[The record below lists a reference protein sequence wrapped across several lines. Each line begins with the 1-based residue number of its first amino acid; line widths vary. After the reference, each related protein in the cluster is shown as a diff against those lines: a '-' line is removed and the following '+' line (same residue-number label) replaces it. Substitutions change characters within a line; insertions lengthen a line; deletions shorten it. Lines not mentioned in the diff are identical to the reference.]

1 MQEILRLLTKFSYI
15 FVFIILEIISFYL
28 IVQNNQKQRD
38 IFINSSNVISSKLY
52 EKTNKLKRLFE
63 MDDLMDSLMQ
73 ENVQLREALAQNQYF
88 FKTDPQIYFD
98 SLSLQHYQYIHAKV
112 IDKTVNL
119 RNNIFTINKGYEDG
133 IEKGMGVMEKDGVV
147 GIVHRVNRYFSTVV
161 PIVNV
166 RSSISVVIEQSGAI
180 GNLIWD
186 GENPKRMIIEG
197 VPKHIQIDIRDA
209 VMTSGHSLFPRGVE
223 IGEVTNVRLE
233 PGSNFHTIEMI
244 LKNDPGIS
252 YNVLVVKN
260 LLSGADNLPK
270 LPLGDG

>member
-15 FVFIILEIISFYL
+15 FVFIILEILSFYL
-28 IVQNNQKQRD
+28 IVQNNRKQRD
-38 IFINSSNVISSKLY
+38 IFINSSNVFSSRLY

-88 FKTDPQIYFD
+88 FRTDPQIYFD

-133 IEKGMGVMEKDGVV
+133 IEKGMGVIEKNGVV
-147 GIVHRVNRYFSTVV
+147 GVVHRVNRYFSTVV
-161 PIVNV
+161 PILNV
-166 RSSISVVIEQSGAI
+166 RSSISVVIAQSGAM

-186 GENPKRMIIEG
+186 GESPTKMIIEG

-209 VMTSGHSLFPRGVE
+209 VLTSGHSLFPRGIEV
-223 IGEVTNVRLE
+223 GEVTNVKLE

-244 LKNDPGIS
+244 LKNDPGTS